1 MSFFTTVLDH
11 VRSHETG
18 SAAGLL
24 NAVQQLG
31 GTLGV
36 ALLGSV
42 LFRITTTS
50 GTLGQDSV
58 ALTGARNACRV
69 AAVLVLATAV
79 ATAFM
84 CPRPQ
89 RSSAPASPTAG
100 HESAARHSS
109 HG

>member
-1 MSFFTTVLDH
+1 MPFFTTVLDH

-79 ATAFM
+79 ARLHVSATAAEF
-84 CPRPQ
+84 RTRQ
-89 RSSAPASPTAG
+89 SYRRT
-100 HESAARHSS
+100 
-109 HG
+109 